1 MDRKSLREEQF
12 GSSQDLPESQINES
26 LICGDPSVYIQQDET
41 AQLGAAVKKGAIRRI
56 EEDERRCNKLL
67 WLAGLAAL
75 FLLLFGLHLLFGE
88 GIMRVLKRLMARV
101 SAAHSV
107 PGYLVLASFQFLFAF
122 VLFLPGLS
130 TFNILQAFFLKSFWL
145 SLLISCGG
153 CYVASLAVCL
163 LTRLCC
169 RNRIH
174 AKMKDMVI
182 YKMLLKE
189 TSTKPYQTGIMFNFL
204 FVPVSVKNYLIG
216 ISELRAAHC
225 LVVFM
230 PGHFPLCG
238 LCAVIGSTVNDISD
252 LFRSKGYSQ
261 KSRVEKLQFI
271 FSLVLLVFTLAFF
284 LTLFLVIKK
293 KYKKFAEEEIR
304 EVQAG
309 SAQAVR
315 IHNKAE
321 NL

>member
-1 MDRKSLREEQF
+1 MDRKPPREESL
-12 GSSQDLPESQINES
+12 SSRKSPEPPFNES
-26 LICGDPSVYIQQDET
+26 LLCGDPSVYLQQDET
-41 AQLGAAVKKGAIRRI
+41 ALLSAAVQKGALRRI
-56 EEDERRCNKLL
+56 EEEERRCNKLL

-88 GIMRVLKRLMARV
+88 DVLRVLKRLMSRV

-107 PGYLVLASFQFLFAF
+107 PGYLVLASLQFVFAF

-145 SLLISCGG
+145 SLLLSCGG
-153 CYVASLAVCL
+153 CYAGSLTVSL
-163 LTRLCC
+163 MTKFCC
-169 RNRIH
+169 RSRIH

-189 TSTKPYQTGIMFNFL
+189 TQTKPLQTGIMFNFL

-216 ISELRAAHC
+216 ISELSVAHC
-225 LVVFM
+225 FVVFL
-230 PGHFPLCG
+230 PGHLLLSA
-238 LCAVIGSTVNDISD
+238 LCAVIGSTVNDLSE

-261 KSRVEKLQFI
+261 KSRIEKLQFI
-271 FSLVLLVFTLAFF
+271 FSLVLLVFTLGFF

-293 KYKKFAEEEIR
+293 KYRRFAEEEIR
-304 EVQAG
+304 EVQEEATHLARG
-309 SAQAVR
+309 ANSAA
-315 IHNKAE
+315 